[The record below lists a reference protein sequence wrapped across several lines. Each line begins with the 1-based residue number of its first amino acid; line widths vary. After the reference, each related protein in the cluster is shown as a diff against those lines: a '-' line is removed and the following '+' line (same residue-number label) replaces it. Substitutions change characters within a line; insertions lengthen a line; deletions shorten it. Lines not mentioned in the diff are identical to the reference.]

1 MAPQVAA
8 ARYTVYSGA
17 WMKDNAVESVTMNSS
32 MAKIFATEVAFRNVN
47 ETVQIFGDAGASKGC
62 SVEKHYRQVR
72 GHLLYEAVG
81 DPADRH
87 RPGIAEGSELYSV
100 RKLLGGDPVHG
111 NDQKR
116 RWTLLLKFL
125 LGGKYATIPYFLC
138 C

>member
-47 ETVQIFGDAGASKGC
+47 EAVQIFGDDGASKGC

-72 GHLLYEAVG
+72 GHLLYEGPWEVQ
-81 DPADRH
+81 RIV
-87 RPGIAEGSELYSV
+87 IAQEFLKVPSS
-100 RKLLGGDPVHG
+100 
-111 NDQKR
+111 
-116 RWTLLLKFL
+116 TL
-125 LGGKYATIPYFLC
+125 
-138 C
+138 